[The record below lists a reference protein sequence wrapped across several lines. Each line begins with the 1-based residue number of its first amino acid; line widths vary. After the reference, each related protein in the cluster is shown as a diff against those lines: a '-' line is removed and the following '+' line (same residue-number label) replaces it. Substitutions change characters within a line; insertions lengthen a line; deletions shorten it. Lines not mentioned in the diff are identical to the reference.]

1 MNKNIIFTLGSAVGF
16 LIVVFFITNHLT
28 NEKIN
33 YLKHQK
39 YINVAK
45 DIQNQAKVLVQE
57 KKNATLTIGMTL
69 AENDAIKTALTE
81 NRSQDIDFHKFSLKL
96 RKYSDFK
103 NVWFHLIKPD
113 GTSFYRSWTDKK
125 GDSILDYR
133 IDIVEL
139 IDDPKI
145 MSTVSVG
152 MYDMTFKSIIPLFKD
167 NKFIG
172 IIEVITHFNS
182 IAKTLMKKGIEPVIL
197 VDKHYKDQ
205 LKYPFTKTFIDDYY
219 VAILN
224 ASKKHMKLI
233 EQKGVDHFINE
244 KHEYHLPNEDF
255 VTLYKLLDINENPM
269 AYFILFMPQKYIDM
283 SQISI
288 IKEKMWFYIIL
299 LIIVISIFIY
309 YYFTSKYTKEIK
321 ILNSNLK
328 SSLKKQTK
336 LQEDKIAQE
345 KILSHQSK
353 LASMGEMIGNIAHQ
367 WRQPL
372 SAISTTA
379 SGIKVKKEF
388 GQLDDQFLSESLDKI
403 IKFTQ
408 HLSNTIDDFK
418 NFFRTDKEKVRFN
431 LNDIIEKDLVLI
443 DASFK
448 NNHIKLVKELDAD
461 ITMVS
466 YPNELTQ
473 AILNIINN
481 AKDIVK
487 IIEPET
493 DRVVMVSTKIE
504 DDNILINIKDSGGG
518 IPSDIQGK
526 IFEPYFTTKHQ
537 SQGTGIGLYMTRQI
551 ITEHMEGT
559 IDVTNESF
567 IVENK
572 KYFGANF
579 TITIPIQ
586 EEIQWD

>member
-1 MNKNIIFTLGSAVGF
+1 
-16 LIVVFFITNHLT
+16 
-28 NEKIN
+28 
-33 YLKHQK
+33 
-39 YINVAK
+39 
-45 DIQNQAKVLVQE
+45 
-57 KKNATLTIGMTL
+57 
-69 AENDAIKTALTE
+69 
-81 NRSQDIDFHKFSLKL
+81 
-96 RKYSDFK
+96 
-103 NVWFHLIKPD
+103 
-113 GTSFYRSWTDKK
+113 
-125 GDSILDYR
+125 
-133 IDIVEL
+133 
-139 IDDPKI
+139 
-145 MSTVSVG
+145 
-152 MYDMTFKSIIPLFKD
+152 
-167 NKFIG
+167 
-172 IIEVITHFNS
+172 
-182 IAKTLMKKGIEPVIL
+182 
-197 VDKHYKDQ
+197 
-205 LKYPFTKTFIDDYY
+205 
-219 VAILN
+219 
-224 ASKKHMKLI
+224 MKLI

-244 KHEYHLPNEDF
+244 NHEYHLPNEDF